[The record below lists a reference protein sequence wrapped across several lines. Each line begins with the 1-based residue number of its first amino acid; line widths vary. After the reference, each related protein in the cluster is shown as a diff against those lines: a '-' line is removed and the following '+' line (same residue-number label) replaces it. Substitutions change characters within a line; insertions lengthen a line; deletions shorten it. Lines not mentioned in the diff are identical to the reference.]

1 MNVWLGLVKLML
13 FLMTL
18 LVLVVPAMGQVPDP
32 HVTQDN
38 IRTTICRQ
46 DWVRAAQPP
55 AKIARA
61 KEELMQDAGVGD
73 SDTWNMDHI
82 IPVCLGGA
90 PFAQENL
97 RLQSWQGSCNA
108 KDKARLDAAI
118 CKAVCRGDVTLGEAQ
133 VEITTD
139 WKAAYKHWVDKRGCE

>member
-1 MNVWLGLVKLML
+1 VAGLVKMTLLLMA
-13 FLMTL
+13 L

-32 HVTQDN
+32 RVTQDN

-55 AKIARA
+55 AEIARA
-61 KEELMQDAGVGD
+61 KEELIQDAGVGD
-73 SDTWNMDHI
+73 SNTWNMDHI

-108 KDKARLDAAI
+108 KDKARLDAVI

>member
-1 MNVWLGLVKLML
+1 M
-13 FLMTL
+13 
-18 LVLVVPAMGQVPDP
+18 
-32 HVTQDN
+32 
-38 IRTTICRQ
+38 
-46 DWVRAAQPP
+46 
-55 AKIARA
+55 
-61 KEELMQDAGVGD
+61 MQDVGVGD
-73 SDTWNMDHI
+73 SNTWNMDHI

-108 KDKARLDAAI
+108 KDKARLDAVI